1 MLNKIKNMNVEKR
14 LNFCFRLVVAVAS
27 ISGILGMI
35 CLIVNNILSQN
46 ILVSNGFSQGE
57 IGIFSTYLNKE
68 PAIIREMILLEDEAD
83 LQASAAELA
92 ETQASTDTA
101 LAAMLKNCN
110 SPEEREYVNA
120 IETGLP
126 AYRSIFAEVQ
136 SLAME
141 NKNDEALELLISKG
155 KPTLKELTNAVEGL
169 INLNVKMGNDSEHA
183 MNIRTYIIVAIV
195 FVITLLAGIIS
206 TVFAKFVA
214 NLLAEPIMHVKEAS
228 AKLAQGDLSFE
239 IETMYPDEVGEMT
252 DSFKEAAEMI
262 KVYIHELNRG
272 LSEVANGNFDI
283 ATDVEFKG
291 EFKTLSD
298 ALQTII
304 VSLSDT
310 LRKINEAAEQVAMGA
325 GQMAESAMSLAEGA
339 TDQAGSV
346 EELTATIQNV
356 TEAVVNSSEKAK
368 LSHQNAKEFES
379 AAAKSNEDIQL
390 LNEAMGRINET
401 STQIA
406 DIIAEIEDI
415 AAQTNLLS
423 LNASIEAARA
433 GEAGK
438 GFAVVADQIGKLAA
452 DSSNSAVNTRKL
464 IENSIVQIEQGNEI
478 TSKTTAAIESVI
490 DGIKQLAVSTEEI
503 SDLSDAQAEAM
514 RQLEMGVEQ
523 ISEVIQNNSAAAQET
538 SATSQ
543 ELSAQS
549 DSLEHLVGQFKLLK
563 S

>member
-35 CLIVNNILSQN
+35 FLIVNNIISQSA
-46 ILVSNGFSQGE
+46 LVSYGFSQGE

-68 PAIIREMILLEDEAD
+68 PAIIREMVLLEDEAD
-83 LQASAAELA
+83 LQAAAAELS
-92 ETQASTDTA
+92 EIQASTDAA
-101 LAAMLKNCN
+101 LEVMLKNCN
-110 SPEEREYVNA
+110 SPAEQKYISA

-136 SLAME
+136 NLAME
-141 NKNDEALELLISKG
+141 NKNEEALELLISKG
-155 KPTLKELTNAVEGL
+155 KPTLKQLTDAVEGL
-169 INLNVKMGNDSEHA
+169 VALNVEMGNNA
-183 MNIRTYIIVAIV
+183 AGTMNVQTYVIVAIV
-195 FVITLLAGIIS
+195 FLITLLSGVIS
-206 TVFAKFVA
+206 TIFAKFVA
-214 NLLAEPIMHVKEAS
+214 RLLAEPIMHVKEAS
-228 AKLAQGDLSFE
+228 AKLAQGDLDID
-239 IETMYPDEVGEMT
+239 IEAMYPDEVGEMT
-252 DSFKEAAEMI
+252 TSFKEATEMI

-291 EFKTLSD
+291 DFKALSD
-298 ALQTII
+298 ALEIII

-310 LRKINEAAEQVAMGA
+310 LKKINEASEQVALGA
-325 GQMAESAMSLAEGA
+325 GQMAESAMALAEGA

-346 EELTATIQNV
+346 EELTATIQNI

-368 LSHQNAKEFES
+368 LSHQNAEAFEA

-390 LNEAMGRINET
+390 LNTAMERINET
-401 STQIA
+401 SSQIA

-464 IENSIVQIEQGNEI
+464 IENSIAQIEQGNEI

-490 DGIKQLAVSTEEI
+490 NGIKQLAVSTEEI
-503 SDLSDAQAEAM
+503 SELSDAQAEAM

-538 SATSQ
+538 SATSE

-549 DSLEHLVGQFKLLK
+549 DSLEHLVGQFKLK